1 SFQASWT
8 GCDPSVD
15 SPSMVVIFLPM
26 ARLACKK
33 QERTARPSIS
43 TVQAP
48 HWPMPQPYFV
58 PVRPIE
64 SRSTHN
70 SGVSGSAST
79 EYWTPLT
86 RRVNAISEPP
96 WALGTRRLIN
106 VFDVARRFITER
118 KLRQAPPFW
127 VVGRTYPGLRTCVE
141 KVGTSSRGAA

>member
-1 SFQASWT
+1 
-8 GCDPSVD
+8 
-15 SPSMVVIFLPM
+15 MVVIFLPT
-26 ARLACKK
+26 ARLACMK
-33 QERTARPSIS
+33 QDLVATPSRS
-43 TVQAP
+43 TVHAP

-96 WALGTRRLIN
+96 WASGTRRLIN

-118 KLRQAPPFW
+118 KLRQAPPALFYIATITQD
-127 VVGRTYPGLRTCVE
+127 VLSPGLKKWKR
-141 KVGTSSRGAA
+141 AAAERRAAE